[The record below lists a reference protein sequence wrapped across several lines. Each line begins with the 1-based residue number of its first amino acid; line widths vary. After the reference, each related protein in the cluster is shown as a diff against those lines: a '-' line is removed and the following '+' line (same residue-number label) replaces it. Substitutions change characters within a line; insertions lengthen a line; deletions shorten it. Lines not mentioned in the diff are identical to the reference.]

1 MIPFLAFHP
10 IMYTISEVTVGGL
23 VFKKKSK
30 IQVIVS
36 VVPCV
41 VNFIGNTILVPFY
54 GGRGAAISTGISYIL
69 FFAMRTILSNR
80 YYYIDYSI
88 KRFSFLTVLSIL
100 FAAYA
105 TFHAANIVLIC
116 FYIFVVIA
124 MLILYRN
131 TVKEMIDYGINF
143 VKKHGR

>member
-69 FFAMRTILSNR
+69 FLQCERFCRIGITTLTIQLNVFLSSQFFQ
-80 YYYIDYSI
+80 YCLQLMQH
-88 KRFSFLTVLSIL
+88 FTLPIL
-100 FAAYA
+100 
-105 TFHAANIVLIC
+105 C
-116 FYIFVVIA
+116 
-124 MLILYRN
+124 
-131 TVKEMIDYGINF
+131 
-143 VKKHGR
+143 